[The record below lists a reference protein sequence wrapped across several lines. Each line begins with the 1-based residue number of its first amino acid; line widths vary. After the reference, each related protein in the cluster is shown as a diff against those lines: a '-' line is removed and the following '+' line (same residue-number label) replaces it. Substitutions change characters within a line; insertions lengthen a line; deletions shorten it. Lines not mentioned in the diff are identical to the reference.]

1 VAASI
6 LIAAA
11 VSPPAAGASRIFDW
25 NGSDGA
31 AQSQATQRFGKMFP
45 NLPPFQFSAQ
55 AAADL
60 VAAMEDKSTDP
71 VGVDE
76 GTAEDNPNL
85 PAEYTYL
92 GQFLDHDLDFDTTP
106 QPSAPVNPN
115 TLVNHESFLW
125 DLSDV
130 FGGGP
135 SADPQLYAADHR
147 HLLIQGTV
155 QTPNPNGQT
164 VVKNGNPNGVLDLP
178 RAANGSAIIADPRDD
193 ENQILS
199 QIDTAF
205 ITFYNDFVNRG
216 MSYAQARQLT
226 ENYYQ
231 EIVLTDVLPHY
242 VGQATIDRYLRT
254 RQVFGHTV
262 YSLNTPNYPVGDYTP
277 IEFSVGAYRFGHALV
292 RQVYHINDILPD
304 TTDIDDNVTIFDLNT
319 FQRGDLTGGGQL
331 PGPIPSS
338 TACGITQPVATQA
351 LCGLNNPAGHQITWR
366 YFVPALSAE
375 QAADGLPIDMASTG
389 CTGATSGPGSPGT
402 RGCGDK
408 GINFARKTQ
417 TSIVPALFNLPASA
431 IAGCNDAASPVCN
444 GSGNLMSRDFARGEE
459 YGLPSGQSIA
469 RAMGCQVIPA
479 ASINPTHDSVFD
491 KGTPLLY
498 YVLAEAQRAHRTLGC
513 VGAGIV
519 TQIFLRVL
527 WNTPNSILR
536 RPFTPSPSLVK
547 IDPHKKLFSFGDL
560 LVDTHIAP
568 RLS

>member
-1 VAASI
+1 M
-6 LIAAA
+6 
-11 VSPPAAGASRIFDW
+11 RIFDW

-31 AQSQATQRFGKMFP
+31 VKSPGAQRFGKMFP
-45 NLPPFQFSAQ
+45 KLPSFRFSAQ

-60 VAAMEDKSTDP
+60 VASMEDKSTDP

-85 PAEYTYL
+85 PSVYTYL

-115 TLVNHESFLW
+115 TVVNHESFLW

-135 SADPQLYAADHR
+135 NSDPQLYAADHT
-147 HLLIQGTV
+147 HLLIQGAV
-155 QTPNPNGQT
+155 QTPKPNGET
-164 VVKNGNPNGVLDLP
+164 VVKNGNHNGVLDLP
-178 RAANGSAIIADPRDD
+178 RAFNGSAIIADPRDD

-205 ITFYNDFVNRG
+205 ISFYNDFVNKG
-216 MSYAQARQLT
+216 MSYAQARGLT

-242 VGQATIDRYLRT
+242 VGQAAIDRYLRV
-254 RQVFGHTV
+254 RQVSGHTV
-262 YSLNTPNYPVGDYTP
+262 YSVYTPNYPVGDYTP

-304 TTDIDDNVTIFDLNT
+304 TTDIDDNVTIFDLNA

-338 TACGITQPVATQA
+338 TACGITQPVAAQA
-351 LCGLNNPAGHQITWR
+351 ICGLNNPAGHQITWR

-375 QAADGLPIDMASTG
+375 QVADGLPIDMASTS
-389 CTGATSGPGSPGT
+389 CAGATSGPGSPGT
-402 RGCGDK
+402 RGCGDT

-417 TSIVPALFNLPASA
+417 TSIAPALFNLPASA

-469 RAMGCQVIPA
+469 RAMGCPVIPA
-479 ASINPTHDSVFD
+479 SSINPTHDSVFD

-536 RPFTPSPSLVK
+536 RPFTPSPSLIQ

-560 LVDTHIAP
+560 LVDTHVAP